1 MHIYKHILNIIKMNN
16 TFVKSFLFI
25 ILQNY
30 SSIILLFVISL
41 INLKIFKS
49 FEIIKNYLF
58 LLIYNFFDSAL
69 IFYIH
74 AHLNL
79 Q

>member
-41 INLKIFKS
+41 INLKIFLT
-49 FEIIKNYLF
+49 N
-58 LLIYNFFDSAL
+58 
-69 IFYIH
+69 IFYDDFD
-74 AHLNL
+74 
-79 Q
+79 